1 MVMSLITVFNVPFE
15 DYALLNDPKSRSNF
29 FKEKKNL
36 FMEWITEVSHSK
48 KKIMK
53 NTNDTM

>member
-1 MVMSLITVFNVPFE
+1 MVMSLITVLNVPFE

-36 FMEWITEVSHSK
+36 FME
-48 KKIMK
+48 
-53 NTNDTM
+53 